1 MIDKEI
7 QKASCKVT
15 DAKSALIE
23 LSRGYISWLPKQ
35 KFENGQL
42 PKDVNEQIWRF
53 ARELRCMVVWCEDLA
68 KKYEAISKEPI
79 SEFDPDK
86 NLTEEQLNKI
96 LFGE

>member
-7 QKASCKVT
+7 QKASYKVT

-23 LSRGYISWLPKQ
+23 LSRGYNSWLSKQ
-35 KFENGQL
+35 KFENGHL
-42 PKDVNEQIWRF
+42 SKDANEQIWRF
-53 ARELRCMVVWCEDLA
+53 ARALRCMTVWCEDLA
-68 KKYEAISKEPI
+68 NKYEAIFKEPI